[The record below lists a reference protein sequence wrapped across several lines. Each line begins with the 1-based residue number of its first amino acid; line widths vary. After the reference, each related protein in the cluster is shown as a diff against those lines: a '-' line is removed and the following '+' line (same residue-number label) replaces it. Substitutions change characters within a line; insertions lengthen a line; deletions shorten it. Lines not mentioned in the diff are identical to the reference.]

1 MNDFE
6 RYLSDRMNAFGTDPV
21 SEAMR
26 YAMEGGKRFRPRI
39 LFSILQGMGIDPKEG
54 YEAALALE
62 MIQAYSLVHDDLPA
76 MDNDDLRRGKP
87 TVHKAFGEDIAILAG
102 DALLTHSFGVLASGS
117 YDADIKAKMIA
128 DFSDYAG
135 MNGMVYGQLLDLT
148 TDIPSLDENRLY
160 EIQVNKTGGLFR
172 IACLSAMYLHREE
185 RKDWYLELGA
195 RIGVLFQNQDDLFDI
210 IRSEEEMGKSLSDL
224 KNEKPSAIALYDK
237 GELSG
242 IIDREFEDRYTFLE
256 DASFDPKPLTEVLE
270 TMRRR

>member
-6 RYLSDRMNAFGTDPV
+6 RYLSDRMNAFGTDQV

-76 MDNDDLRRGKP
+76 MDNDDRRRGTP

-102 DALLTHSFGVLASGS
+102 DALLTHSFGVLASGF

-148 TDIPSLDENRLY
+148 TDIPSLDEGRLY

-210 IRSEEEMGKSLSDL
+210 IRSEEEMGKSLLDL
-224 KNEKPSAIALYDK
+224 KTDKPCAIALYDTD
-237 GELSG
+237 ELSG
-242 IIDREFEDRYTFLE
+242 IIDREFEELYAFLE